1 VNRMAAARNPRA
13 TAALWIGLLAVLT
26 VPGGLALP
34 RYTAVTLFQAVYA
47 FPVPILLGLFAVLQ
61 ARRGR
66 EVVERT
72 VWRGRGARAAAWGRG
87 LGLLGVCL
95 GLTAGLA
102 VAFYWIL
109 VAFSH

>member
-1 VNRMAAARNPRA
+1 
-13 TAALWIGLLAVLT
+13 
-26 VPGGLALP
+26 VPAGLALP

-47 FPVPILLGLFAVLQ
+47 FPLPILLGLIAILQ

-66 EVVERT
+66 EVLERT
-72 VWRGRGARAAAWGRG
+72 LWRAAGTRAATWGRG